1 MSEVSKP
8 DVTAVWT
15 TFVLPQ
21 QAAMVE
27 EMNTLMSCWM
37 KRRQEALETG
47 LQTFQKMAASRDPTE
62 AAKACA
68 DWMGGSLNRILAD
81 VTDAR
86 ERSVRMVELSQK
98 TVQALSGQAAATMA
112 AVGEQ
117 ARETVQT
124 AATATDTQ
132 LRKAA

>member
-8 DVTAVWT
+8 DVTAAW

-37 KRRQEALETG
+37 KRRQEALESG
-47 LQTFQKMAASRDPTE
+47 LQAFQKMAASRDPTE

-98 TVQALSGQAAATMA
+98 AVQALSGQAAATMA

-124 AATATDTQ
+124 AATAAETQ
-132 LRKAA
+132 LRNAA